1 MTATTLSPVVAVT
14 EMAPAARFSL
24 RLREGTRAAASAAL
38 GLDLP
43 VVIGRIAAG
52 GGRRALMLG
61 PDEWLI
67 EGPAGD
73 APALPADLPHA
84 LVDISDREIVY
95 RVEGPGALDLLATG
109 IARDLRRVAVGTGR
123 RTAFDGVQVVL
134 TREGETAFTLAVWRS
149 FAPHVAALLA
159 EARRELAVGL

>member
-1 MTATTLSPVVAVT
+1 MTATPLSPAVAVT
-14 EMAPAARFSL
+14 DLPPAARFSL
-24 RLREGTRAAASAAL
+24 RLRDETRAAAGAAL
-38 GLDLP
+38 GLGLP
-43 VVIGRIAAG
+43 TVIGRIAAG

-61 PDEWLI
+61 PDEWLL

-73 APALPADLPHA
+73 APALPAGLPHA
-84 LVDISDREIVY
+84 LVDVSDREIVY
-95 RVEGPGALDLLATG
+95 RIEGPGALDLLATG

-123 RTAFDGVQVVL
+123 RTAFDGVQIVL

-159 EARRELAVGL
+159 EARRELAAGL